1 MFRLTSIAVVVA
13 VVSLGITGPA
23 AQTQTARSAAALMQA
38 AEARATIQ
46 GDIAGAQKLAP
57 SATLIGGSGSASY
70 GRTSIG
76 ALCPIT
82 SMAPVLAITGMVART
97 HVLRPRWGD

>member
-1 MFRLTSIAVVVA
+1 VWVTSWDGVGTT
-13 VVSLGITGPA
+13 SLGPRNFVHAFGF
-23 AQTQTARSAAALMQA
+23 
-38 AEARATIQ
+38 
-46 GDIAGAQKLAP
+46 
-57 SATLIGGSGSASY
+57 ATLIEGFDSASY

-97 HVLRPRWGD
+97 DVLRPRWGD

>member
-1 MFRLTSIAVVVA
+1 MVWVTSW
-13 VVSLGITGPA
+13 GW
-23 AQTQTARSAAALMQA
+23 R
-38 AEARATIQ
+38 RD
-46 GDIAGAQKLAP
+46 DIAGAQKLAQAAG
-57 SATLIGGSGSASY
+57 SATLIEGFDSASY

-97 HVLRPRWGD
+97 SM

>member
-1 MFRLTSIAVVVA
+1 MGHK
-13 VVSLGITGPA
+13 LGW
-23 AQTQTARSAAALMQA
+23 R
-38 AEARATIQ
+38 ED
-46 GDIAGAQKLAP
+46 DIAGAQKLVTAIG
-57 SATLIGGSGSASY
+57 SATLIEGFDSASY

-97 HVLRPRWGD
+97 RRPLTPLGRLVNRSSPGRTASRFSEQERKDAKPNKAQKRDE

>member
-1 MFRLTSIAVVVA
+1 VSGHKLGNAVRTT
-13 VVSLGITGPA
+13 SLGPRNFCPVI
-23 AQTQTARSAAALMQA
+23 S
-38 AEARATIQ
+38 
-46 GDIAGAQKLAP
+46 
-57 SATLIGGSGSASY
+57 SATLIEGFDSASY

-97 HVLRPRWGD
+97 HVL